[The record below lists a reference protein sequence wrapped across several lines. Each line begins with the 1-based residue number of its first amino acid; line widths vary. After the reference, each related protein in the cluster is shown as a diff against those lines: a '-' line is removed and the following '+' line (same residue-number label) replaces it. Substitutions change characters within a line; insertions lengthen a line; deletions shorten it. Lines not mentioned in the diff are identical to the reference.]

1 MSSSRFLN
9 ETCSLTKRPR
19 NSPQYCFFVFKMI
32 CLKKDI
38 TDTETAVFLLV
49 TNGTVTGVIVIDNS
63 TNQSVCRAEQ
73 VSRKMGLSEP
83 ESLVAKKW
91 YCQSLSPQS
100 GDIWDCQT
108 PSHQSQKM
116 GLPEPESKCIVTKY
130 GIVRA

>member
-73 VSRKMGLSEP
+73 VSRKLGLSEP

-91 YCQSLSPQS
+91 YCQSLSPYS
-100 GDIWDCQT
+100 IVRRY
-108 PSHQSQKM
+108 M
-116 GLPEPESKCIVTKY
+116 GLPDPESLVTKN
-130 GIVRA
+130 GIARPRV